1 MRTRAERV
9 TDAFR
14 RDSIALRVQRAASLA
29 AAPLLLPLIAGIMRF
44 GRRWRLAEVD
54 AVRARYRELRASAP
68 GPLLICANHLTL
80 VDSALIATAFASP
93 LWYLGHFA
101 EVPWN
106 MPERSV
112 FATSPWKRTLA
123 YLLKCLPVERGRDRR
138 AVAAV
143 LDRAAWLLAQGES
156 VLVFPEGGR
165 SRTDGVDTDAQTY
178 GVGRLL
184 RGVPGCRVLCVHLR
198 GESQRAM
205 SDYPV
210 RGETFHVALRL
221 LEPKTDQPGL
231 RGAVDLSRQVLHE
244 LAAMERE
251 SGRCSEGT

>member
-1 MRTRAERV
+1 MRTQAERV

-14 RDSIALRVQRAASLA
+14 RESLALRVQRAASFS
-29 AAPLLLPLIAGIMRF
+29 AAPVLLPLIAGIMRF
-44 GRRWRLAEVD
+44 GRGWRVAEID

-80 VDSALIATAFASP
+80 VDSALIAAALASP

-106 MPERSV
+106 LPERSV
-112 FATSPWKRTLA
+112 FATSRWKRAFA

-165 SRTDGVDTDAQTY
+165 SRTEGVDAGAQTY

-184 RGVPGCRVLCVHLR
+184 RSVPGCRVLCVHLR
-198 GESQRAM
+198 GDAQDSM

-210 RGETFHVALRL
+210 RGETFRVSLRL
-221 LEPKTDQPGL
+221 LAPKTDQPGL

-251 SGRCSEGT
+251 SGRCERP